1 MADYKFFKD
10 REGKSNVGVIYK
22 DSTWIPMDEGNKDYQ
37 VYLAWVA
44 AGNTTDPAS

>member
-22 DSTWIPMDEGNKDYQ
+22 DEGNKDYQ